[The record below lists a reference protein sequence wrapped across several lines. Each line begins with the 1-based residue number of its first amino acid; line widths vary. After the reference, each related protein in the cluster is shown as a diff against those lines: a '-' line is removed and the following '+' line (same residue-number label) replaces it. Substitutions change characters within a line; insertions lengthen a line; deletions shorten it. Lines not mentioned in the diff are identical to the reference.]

1 MCQVTGVP
9 EKFDGVPTGARAIQL
24 WDSQTQHY
32 FLKLFG
38 RPVRATACECER
50 NSEASIAQVL
60 HLLNSPNLQ
69 SKLSHANGQL
79 ARLNAAHADNAKLA
93 DELYLT
99 FFSRLPGD
107 AERQLAVKHFA
118 ANTNRQQAV
127 EDYAWS
133 LLNTVEFVFN
143 H

>member
-1 MCQVTGVP
+1 MQYDRRGVSLYLRELVGVYAALPALLGALTDRQVVP
-9 EKFDGVPTGARAIQL
+9 SAYERSSLNVKAVLDQGDGQGWHRDTNPL
-24 WDSQTQHY
+24 
-32 FLKLFG
+32 
-38 RPVRATACECER
+38 TA
-50 NSEASIAQVL
+50 L
-60 HLLNSPNLQ
+60 
-69 SKLSHANGQL
+69 
-79 ARLNAAHADNAKLA
+79 
-93 DELYLT
+93 LYLT
-99 FFSRLPGD
+99 FFSRLPSD